1 MSIGNI
7 VQELYFIKFFPEII
21 RREIIGWVKLIIEE
35 NEEKDIFLVHLLKYD
50 HSKIQDKRSNK
61 EKTE

>member
-1 MSIGNI
+1 
-7 VQELYFIKFFPEII
+7 
-21 RREIIGWVKLIIEE
+21 VKLIIGE

-50 HSKIQDKRSNK
+50 HSKIKDKRSNK